1 MLNFGQRYTNNIIFL
16 QQQRQAAVIYVK
28 LSQMKDIIDIEKV
41 YDSMS
46 GRLFNASLRIVGN
59 SSDAEEIM
67 HDSILQYWKYGK
79 KDEIQDIRKWLTRV
93 CVRKSIDRLRE
104 RQKWKILLDNY
115 EDPIKEETED
125 TELEYDISSIL
136 KALSQLP
143 DHYRA
148 IISLHLFEG
157 YDYEEI
163 SQITGTGESTIR
175 SLYMR
180 GRQKLATALK
190 QQKS

>member
-1 MLNFGQRYTNNIIFL
+1 MLNFGQRYTNIVIFL

-28 LSQMKDIIDIEKV
+28 LSQMKDFIDIEKV

-46 GRLFNASLRIVGN
+46 GRLFNASMRIVGN

-67 HDSILQYWKYGK
+67 HDSILQYWKYRK
-79 KDEIQDIRKWLTRV
+79 KEEIQDIRKWLTSV
-93 CVRKSIDRLRE
+93 CIRKSIDRLRE
-104 RQKWKILLDNY
+104 RQKWKILLENY
-115 EDPIKEETED
+115 EDPITQEPED
-125 TELEYDISSIL
+125 TELEYDINNIL

-180 GRQKLATALK
+180 GRQKLAAALK
-190 QQKS
+190 QKKS

>member
-79 KDEIQDIRKWLTRV
+79 KDEIQDIRKWLTRG
-93 CVRKSIDRLRE
+93 CVRKSIVRLRE

-115 EDPIKEETED
+115 EDPIKEEPED

-180 GRQKLATALK
+180 GRQKLAAALK
-190 QQKS
+190 QKKS

>member
-1 MLNFGQRYTNNIIFL
+1 M
-16 QQQRQAAVIYVK
+16 K
-28 LSQMKDIIDIEKV
+28 LSQMKDTIDIEKI

-67 HDSILQYWKYGK
+67 HDSILQYWKYRK
-79 KDEIQDIRKWLTRV
+79 KGEIQDIRKWLTSV
-93 CVRKSIDRLRE
+93 CIRKSIDRLRE
-104 RQKWKILLDNY
+104 RQKWKILLENY
-115 EDPIKEETED
+115 EDPITQEPED
-125 TELEYDISSIL
+125 TELEYDINSIL

-180 GRQKLATALK
+180 GRQKLAAALK
-190 QQKS
+190 QKKS

>member
-1 MLNFGQRYTNNIIFL
+1 
-16 QQQRQAAVIYVK
+16 
-28 LSQMKDIIDIEKV
+28 MKDTIDIEKI

-46 GRLFNASLRIVGN
+46 GRLYNASLRIVGN

-67 HDSILQYWKYGK
+67 HDSLLQYWKYEK
-79 KDEIQDIRKWLTRV
+79 KDEIQDMRKWLTSV
-93 CVRKSIDRLRE
+93 CIRKSIDRLRE
-104 RQKWKILLDNY
+104 RKKWKNLLEKY
-115 EDPIKEETED
+115 EDPTRELTED
-125 TELEYDISSIL
+125 TELDYDISSIL
-136 KALSQLP
+136 KALSELP

-148 IISLHLFEG
+148 ILSLRLFEG

-180 GRQKLATALK
+180 GRQKLAAALK
-190 QQKS
+190 KKKS

>member
-1 MLNFGQRYTNNIIFL
+1 
-16 QQQRQAAVIYVK
+16 
-28 LSQMKDIIDIEKV
+28 MKDTIDIEKI

-46 GRLFNASLRIVGN
+46 GRLYNASLRIVGN

-67 HDSILQYWKYGK
+67 HDSLLQYWKYGK
-79 KDEIQDIRKWLTRV
+79 KDEIQDMRKWLTSV
-93 CVRKSIDRLRE
+93 CIRKSIDRLRE
-104 RQKWKILLDNY
+104 RTKWKTLLEKY
-115 EDPIKEETED
+115 EDPTTELTED
-125 TELEYDISSIL
+125 TELDYDISSIL
-136 KALSQLP
+136 KALSELP

-148 IISLHLFEG
+148 ILSLRLFEG

-180 GRQKLATALK
+180 GRQKLAAALK
-190 QQKS
+190 KKKS

>member
-104 RQKWKILLDNY
+104 RQKWKILLENY
-115 EDPIKEETED
+115 EDPITQEPED
-125 TELEYDISSIL
+125 TELEYDINSIL

-180 GRQKLATALK
+180 GRQKLAAALK
-190 QQKS
+190 QKKS

>member
-1 MLNFGQRYTNNIIFL
+1 
-16 QQQRQAAVIYVK
+16 
-28 LSQMKDIIDIEKV
+28 MKDTIDIEKI

-46 GRLFNASLRIVGN
+46 GRLYNASLRIVGN

-67 HDSILQYWKYGK
+67 HDSLLQYWKYGK
-79 KDEIQDIRKWLTRV
+79 KDEIQDMRKWLTSV
-93 CVRKSIDRLRE
+93 CIRKSIDRLRE
-104 RQKWKILLDNY
+104 RKKWETLLEKY
-115 EDPIKEETED
+115 EDPTRELTED
-125 TELEYDISSIL
+125 TELDYDISSIL
-136 KALSQLP
+136 KALSELP

-148 IISLHLFEG
+148 ILSLRLFEG

-180 GRQKLATALK
+180 GRQKLAAALK
-190 QQKS
+190 KKKS